1 MNRVTRI
8 ARERRSTWSGIVA
21 TCAAGALAL
30 TGCSLSSSSRTTT
43 MGSVA
48 DAAPPS
54 LSAEEFGRAP
64 SPAPAVAAQETQAA
78 SPVATDIPA
87 PPFPMGKTTQA
98 ETNVAKQPVSDAPP
112 ANDFAVAPVRTEAA
126 PTIATQPS
134 TIQPVQH
141 LESGEAPV
149 AVIGDPPA
157 LPPTHSADHGPPI
170 MTPWGEVCPHCQP
183 VTAAIWKRKAEEAA
197 AARGAASGGGGFAG
211 AQLPQAPS
219 MAPYT
224 AGPQPYAGWRPD
236 GLPAPWP
243 LDEWI
248 FDGGDANLPAV
259 VDPDWRVRGL
269 DVEDAVGHFDTL
281 DGATVVSPSNR
292 VAIYAPRFA
301 AVRQTRGVIASQS
314 GEYLAGMI
322 DASRL
327 NGQDEHAP
335 VTTTLQPIQPQTE
348 LGQRNPISLLERQAI
363 RRLDGARLLARFTDT
378 LQLYEDFHLTR
389 TGEFLAGEKPR
400 LAKSMDAAMTWTDR
414 KAVQVIVD
422 EDVALTEKSA
432 SKPEEALI
440 YERQGTPCIRV
451 VKMASKGAALPGE
464 EIEFTLRYDNV
475 GEQLVG
481 NVTILDNLT
490 TRLEYIEGTAQSSRE
505 AEFFVEENEARSLVL
520 RWEIKAPLPVG
531 QGGIVRFKA
540 RVR

>member
-1 MNRVTRI
+1 M
-8 ARERRSTWSGIVA
+8 ASALRRRPTWSGIGA
-21 TCAAGALAL
+21 SCAAGAFALA
-30 TGCSLSSSSRTTT
+30 GCSLGESSRTTT
-43 MGSVA
+43 IGSMA
-48 DAAPPS
+48 EAAPPS
-54 LSAEEFGRAP
+54 LSAEEFGSTP
-64 SPAPAVAAQETQAA
+64 SPAPSVASQQTATGA
-78 SPVATDIPA
+78 PVATDIPA
-87 PPFPMGKTTQA
+87 PPFPTGK
-98 ETNVAKQPVSDAPP
+98 TNVAKQPVPVAPP
-112 ANDFAVAPVRTEAA
+112 TNDFSVAPVMTEAA
-126 PTIATQPS
+126 PTPATQPN

-149 AVIGDPPA
+149 AVIGEPPA
-157 LPPTHSADHGPPI
+157 LPLTHSADHGPPI

-197 AARGAASGGGGFAG
+197 AARNGFAG
-211 AQLPQAPS
+211 GPHVPQPPS

-248 FDGGDANLPAV
+248 FDGGDANLPTV
-259 VDPDWRVRGL
+259 VDPDWVVRGL
-269 DVEDAVGHFDTL
+269 DIEDAVGHFDTL
-281 DGATVVSPSNR
+281 DGETVVSPSNR

-301 AVRQTRGVIASQS
+301 AVRQTRGVVASA
-314 GEYLAGMI
+314 GRDYLAGMI
-322 DASRL
+322 DASRIH
-327 NGQDEHAP
+327 GQDVHAP
-335 VTTTLQPIQPQTE
+335 VTTALQPIQPQTE

-363 RRLDGARLLARFTDT
+363 RRLDGARVLARFVDT

-389 TGEFLAGEKPR
+389 TGEFLQGEKPR
-400 LAKSMDAAMTWTDR
+400 LAKSMDAAMTWTDL

-422 EDVALTEKSA
+422 EDVPLVEKNA
-432 SKPEEALI
+432 VKPDEARI
-440 YERQGTPCIRV
+440 YERQGVPCIRV

-464 EIEFTLRYDNV
+464 EIEFTLRYDNI

-520 RWEIKAPLPVG
+520 RWEIVDPLPVG
-531 QGGIVRFKA
+531 QGGIVRFRA

>member
-1 MNRVTRI
+1 MNRDSRFS
-8 ARERRSTWSGIVA
+8 RERRLTWSGIVA
-21 TCAAGALAL
+21 ACAAGAIAL
-30 TGCSLSSSSRTTT
+30 TGCGLSSSTRTTAI
-43 MGSVA
+43 GSVA
-48 DAAPPS
+48 EAAPPS
-54 LSAEEFGRAP
+54 LSAEEFGRPP
-64 SPAPAVAAQETQAA
+64 SPAPAVAAQEAPGA
-78 SPVATDIPA
+78 SPTASDIPA
-87 PPFPMGKTTQA
+87 PPFPVGKSAAGKQTAAA
-98 ETNVAKQPVSDAPP
+98 ETNVAKQPV
-112 ANDFAVAPVRTEAA
+112 NDVAVAPVLTEAA
-126 PTIATQPS
+126 PAPAAQPPI
-134 TIQPVQH
+134 IQPVQH
-141 LESGEAPV
+141 LESGDAPV
-149 AVIGDPPA
+149 AVIGEPPA
-157 LPPTHSADHGPPI
+157 LPPTHSAEHGPPV

-183 VTAAIWKRKAEEAA
+183 VTAAIWSRKAAEAA
-197 AARGAASGGGGFAG
+197 AARNGYAG
-211 AQLPQAPS
+211 AQVPQAPS

-248 FDGGDANLPAV
+248 FDGGDKNLSTV

-314 GEYLAGMI
+314 GEYLARVG
-322 DASRL
+322 DAARIHA
-327 NGQDEHAP
+327 QDAHAP

-363 RRLDGARLLARFTDT
+363 RRLDGARLLARFVDT

-432 SKPEEALI
+432 AKPEEALV
-440 YERQGTPCIRV
+440 YERQGVPCIRV

-520 RWEIKAPLPVG
+520 RWEIVDPLPVG
-531 QGGIVRFKA
+531 EGGIVRFRA